1 VPPIHLL
8 DTSVLVFLLRGGATA
23 ARIESDFGLRA
34 SPNKPL
40 ICGVT
45 VGELW
50 ALAEVWNYGPA
61 KREAI
66 QAAIEECVVVPIED
80 PVVVAGYVSVYKAL
94 REAPKGSQTNVGEND
109 IWIAA
114 VAVASGATLLTG
126 DAHFDVL
133 HPHVI
138 QRVRVENPRTKR

>member
-1 VPPIHLL
+1 MPPIHLL
-8 DTSVLVFLLRGGATA
+8 DTNVLVFLLRGGTVA
-23 ARIESDFGLRA
+23 ARIELEFGLRA
-34 SPNKPL
+34 SPNKSL

-50 ALAEVWNYGPA
+50 ALAEIWNYGPA
-61 KREAI
+61 KRDLI
-66 QAAIEECVVVPIED
+66 QAAIEACVVVPIED

-94 REAPKGSQTNVGEND
+94 KEAPKGSQTNIGEND
-109 IWIAA
+109 MWIAA
-114 VAVASGATLLTG
+114 AAVASGATLLTA